1 MGRLGVA
8 PENFENMVYADEY
21 GYWKAR
27 QEIISLIQHEKMDEA
42 DKLLEK
48 MAVQEKLFESGD
60 AAENIDI
67 NLKLQFYMAMKA
79 QIRCYNGA
87 GDAELKKMY
96 ADASRLTISRMKDKG
111 SVKEFFSN
119 RRLAVDEINLLL
131 EYWRYVSPEI
141 GKRFI
146 RGAIEYIDK
155 SLFDVLTKAKI
166 YPKAVY
172 YLCLL
177 EIRTR
182 LQNEKKIN
190 QLMNLVTQAIEA
202 LRNCLRAFYLCEL
215 LDIKI
220 ELLRMNNKEDVSYWD
235 RLIKDMEH
243 DTLIDENYDKLY
255 GNTDEFSAE
264 AQYIWCRYTR
274 NVLGEIY
281 KRCGVREDTFEYSH
295 IYVDREVYCIE
306 DIIRIR
312 RKMLNMS
319 MYKLGDGICS
329 ERTISRIERKRTRPQ
344 CSNIH
349 KLFEKLGLS
358 GELSQSELI
367 SSNVQA
373 QVLLQKFRI
382 SINYKNSEDVDNILN
397 EIEHSVSL
405 DVPQNRQ
412 MLKRVRAWILR
423 DNKLITDEEFVAQ
436 IKSAM
441 EYTLPYKV
449 AVAKNKEKYMTIE
462 EVSCMHDIFIT
473 KSSNIPESQECYK
486 SLLEMYDDREED
498 INNCLSMYEHIMR
511 PIASYMGDCGR
522 YDNSDEKELFILQ
535 NSLRNRRMTV
545 AYSSMYSMLW
555 NDQQRGKNKMAMHR
569 DIAYCNEI
577 KRCIVLSSFSRNIGK
592 TKFFSDTF
600 KKTKNKIY

>member
-1 MGRLGVA
+1 
-8 PENFENMVYADEY
+8 
-21 GYWKAR
+21 
-27 QEIISLIQHEKMDEA
+27 
-42 DKLLEK
+42 

-592 TKFFSDTF
+592 TKFFSNTF

>member
-1 MGRLGVA
+1 
-8 PENFENMVYADEY
+8 
-21 GYWKAR
+21 
-27 QEIISLIQHEKMDEA
+27 
-42 DKLLEK
+42 
-48 MAVQEKLFESGD
+48 
-60 AAENIDI
+60 
-67 NLKLQFYMAMKA
+67 
-79 QIRCYNGA
+79 
-87 GDAELKKMY
+87 
-96 ADASRLTISRMKDKG
+96 
-111 SVKEFFSN
+111 
-119 RRLAVDEINLLL
+119 
-131 EYWRYVSPEI
+131 
-141 GKRFI
+141 
-146 RGAIEYIDK
+146 
-155 SLFDVLTKAKI
+155 VLTKAKI

-177 EIRTR
+177 EIRTG

-235 RLIKDMEH
+235 SLIQDMEQ

-373 QVLLQKFRI
+373 QELLEKFRI
-382 SINYKNSEDVDNILN
+382 GLNYENSQEVDNMLN
-397 EIEHSVSL
+397 EIEKVVSL
-405 DVPQNRQ
+405 DVPQNMQ
-412 MLKRVRAWILR
+412 MVKRLRAWILR
-423 DNKLITDEEFVAQ
+423 DNKFISDDEFAAQ
-436 IKSAM
+436 LKNAM
-441 EYTLPYKV
+441 ECTLPYSI
-449 AVAKNKEKYMTIE
+449 AVSQNKEKYMTIE
-462 EVSCMHDIFIT
+462 EQSCLQNLFAIKALSDAEN
-473 KSSNIPESQECYK
+473 KECYMA
-486 SLLEMYDDREED
+486 LLSIYENREKD
-498 INNCLSMYEHIMR
+498 INNCLSMYEYIMR
-511 PIASYMGDCGR
+511 PIASYMGDCGD
-522 YDNSDEKELFILQ
+522 YDESDKKEFFMMKNSI
-535 NSLRNRRMTV
+535 RNRRLTIV
-545 AYSSMYSMLW
+545 FSSMYSMLW
-555 NDQQRGKNKMAMHR
+555 NDQKRVENKLAMHR
-569 DIAYCNEI
+569 GIAYIGEI
-577 KRCIVLSSFSRNIGK
+577 KRCFILSSFGRNNY
-592 TKFFSDTF
+592 
-600 KKTKNKIY
+600 KNRFYSNILKRLKNNIRYDS